1 MRRDLVPSRRIA
13 LRWLA
18 AAGGMALGAR
28 ARAMAATAM
37 AAEPFPDGVTLLAAS
52 TSGGPMDLW
61 AATLTPILEH
71 FLPPHTRIGT
81 ETAIGN
87 DGVTGAN
94 QFAARTIPDG
104 ATVLLVPGAAA
115 LAWLVGD
122 QRVHFDAASWVP
134 VMAGLAPAV
143 LVGRI
148 GLPALRTEQGLRIA
162 AAGPA
167 GPDLPALLALE
178 VLGCGFTPIFGLGE
192 AGRAREALTEGAAD
206 LLLLHGESVPE
217 RVRALAGAGITP
229 LFSLGALDAA
239 GHRVRD
245 PLLPDVPCLHE
256 ASLSLRGHPPLG
268 PLAPA
273 CDAAAAAAA
282 LNFALVLP
290 ALTPP
295 DIVGLWRSMG
305 AHMAE
310 APTVHALSGAEAVR
324 IQASPAA
331 NVATVAVAAD
341 AATLL
346 SLRDWLASRF
356 GWHSG

>member
-1 MRRDLVPSRRIA
+1 MRRELVPSRRIA

-18 AAGGMALGAR
+18 TAGGMVLGVR

-37 AAEPFPDGVTLLAAS
+37 AAEPFPQGVTLLAAS

-61 AATLTPILEH
+61 AATLAPLLEQ
-71 FLPPHTRIGT
+71 FLPPHTRIAR

-94 QFAARTIPDG
+94 QFATRTVPDG

-115 LAWLVGD
+115 MAWLVGD
-122 QRVHFDAASWVP
+122 PRVHFDAASWVP
-134 VMAGLAPAV
+134 VMAGVAPAV

-148 GLPALRTEQGLRIA
+148 ALPALRSEQGVRIA

-178 VLGCGFTPIFGLGE
+178 VLGCSFTPIFGLGE

-217 RVRALAGAGITP
+217 RVHALAGAGVAP
-229 LFSLGALDAA
+229 LFSLGALDAT

-245 PLLPDVPCLHE
+245 PQLPEVPCLHE
-256 ASLSLRGHPPLG
+256 ASLSLQGHAPLG
-268 PLAPA
+268 PLAQA

-295 DIVGLWRSMG
+295 DVVGLWRNMG

-310 APTVHALSGAEAVR
+310 APTVRALSGAEAVR
-324 IQASPAA
+324 IQSSPAA
-331 NVATVAVAAD
+331 NVATIAVAAD
-341 AATLL
+341 ATTLL
-346 SLRDWLASRF
+346 ALRGWLASRF
-356 GWHSG
+356 GWHPG